1 MVSSARNVNWS
12 RIRDSPSDTTLE
24 EGFWSLLDTD
34 LAQTVKHALIDGLS
48 CSSLRLQTRLDDVYG

>member
-1 MVSSARNVNWS
+1 MNWS
-12 RIRDSPSDTTLE
+12 KSKDSPSDTTLE

-34 LAQTVKHALIDGLS
+34 LAQTVKHALVDGLS